1 MSQIQPEVESVVVVF
16 RPRPRT
22 LGGFTA
28 RDRRDME
35 RCQEALERAGYDRV
49 VTHEPECM
57 DPPEIGGFI
66 SIHHCGEPWARYGMA
81 RVGTSITVWS
91 CISGADAGSF
101 GSVMAAMRATFP
113 ECDFGTDPET
123 TGWGK
128 LVPLSL
134 VS

>member
-1 MSQIQPEVESVVVVF
+1 MSHAQPEAENVVVAF
-16 RPRPRT
+16 RPRPRAI
-22 LGGFTA
+22 GGFSA

-49 VTHEPECM
+49 VTHEPEGT

-66 SIHHCGEPWARYGMA
+66 SIHHRGEPWARFGMA
-81 RVGTSITVWS
+81 RVGACIMVWS
-91 CISGADAGSF
+91 CISGADSGSF
-101 GSVMAAMRATFP
+101 GSVTAAMRATFP
-113 ECDFGTDPET
+113 ECDFGPDAEPAILGT
-123 TGWGK
+123 